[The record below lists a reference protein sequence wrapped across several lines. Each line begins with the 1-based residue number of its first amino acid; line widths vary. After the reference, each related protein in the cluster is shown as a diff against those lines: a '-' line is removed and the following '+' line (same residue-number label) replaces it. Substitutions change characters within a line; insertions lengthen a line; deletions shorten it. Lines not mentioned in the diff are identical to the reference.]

1 VPIDILPISHHTGDF
16 LELDLA
22 PDSAELGLDPQ
33 DIAGF
38 SAILFSG
45 RIENT
50 GKGSYRLD
58 GKLHATLTELCARCL
73 VPVTSELA
81 AAVDE
86 AYRPGLV
93 ATNTGLDEEGYR
105 YEGHVIDIR
114 QALHD
119 NLLLSEPQRILCSP
133 DLPGLVVQSAARTLT
148 WGTARAGMTI
158 QTGVTLQSI
167 ETTAAGLAGR

>member
-1 VPIDILPISHHTGDF
+1 VLIDILPISHHTGDF

-22 PDSAELGLDPQ
+22 PSSAELRLDP
-33 DIAGF
+33 DENAGF
-38 SAILFSG
+38 SAISFSG

-50 GKGSYRLD
+50 GKGSYRLN
-58 GKLHATLTELCARCL
+58 GKLHATLTEPCARCL

-81 AAVDE
+81 ADVSE
-86 AYRPGLV
+86 AYRPGLL

-119 NLLLSEPQRILCSP
+119 NLLLSEPQKIVCSP
-133 DLPGLVVQSAARTLT
+133 DCQGLCPVCGQNLNLGHCTCGDDHPDQESPFSQLK
-148 WGTARAGMTI
+148 
-158 QTGVTLQSI
+158 QLLQD
-167 ETTAAGLAGR
+167 